1 MRRTNYLF
9 MLLLMFCMSAV
20 SANAQKRY
28 QMLGFGDESSAWN
41 SESVQAGVPC
51 ALQNA
56 SIADIDVFNGNAK
69 ASYVG
74 DDGVY
79 VFEVA
84 GETTGDEPQTTYRLK
99 NLATGKYVEDPKTSG
114 STTISFTDSKA
125 RAFEFTVNDCE
136 TWPSDAIV
144 PGDGETRDWRCAT
157 TVTPALEGAVVLT
170 RSDVTETTARA
181 SVNQL
186 LANAKGSKP
195 SFGNAYDKNVWVIYA
210 VEELTGADYV
220 SQVLNELYP
229 NGQETVTNLY
239 DVGDQPGQ
247 ISQELYDE
255 LIAAYTALDA
265 LGQQDNPNQDECVA
279 AYNRCVASIAAAKNG
294 AVPVKEGYY
303 YFRVHQ
309 KIDGNY
315 REKNAAYDNGS
326 YIRWSYKTD
335 WELSETPNPEDAKYI
350 WHIIPNT
357 KDNRG
362 GYFIQN
368 VHTKRYVGLIK
379 KSDTALPTTVEAED
393 PWVILPQDGNKG
405 YFTVEGV
412 DLLENPVIGWQS
424 TKCTAM
430 HCPNWTDI
438 VVLWSNTDTDGC
450 AWQFRSVDEDFVKQI
465 EASTVQYD
473 LNQNLQ
479 TLYDKADAAYKAG
492 QTYSIHGTSGK
503 DDLSVGGLVTSA
515 DQISSNAP
523 DASEGTDYGLL
534 LDGNTNTFF
543 HSDWHGAYDVEY
555 HSLAVDLKSAYS
567 NIVLKMWRRM
577 NADWSGINNGS
588 NNPAPKVFI
597 VYGSNVGMGEA
608 TDSIGEI
615 ACDWSTSAYNAEL
628 NKTVANGIGYCNVEA
643 PQAYRY
649 YTFFM
654 KERMNGG
661 TNKFYNL
668 GEIRVYEGPQYYDKD
683 KSLNEAVPEEV
694 RNTLLSTMETAKAE
708 LAAEL
713 ATQATID
720 KLTAA
725 YDDFMNN
732 YPDPTIIT
740 NLVAEAK
747 AQAAAADE
755 SSTEIG
761 YFQEGAK
768 AELEAALAP
777 IEAQVKDVMTVAEIQ
792 SLKAQV
798 QAALDAFNQKLIL
811 PEDGAYVYVQSSTTS
826 TDTNPATDAYLYAAN
841 NGGARVKW
849 ATSDNLEYQPNYI
862 WKVEKK
868 DNKFRFR
875 NVGTG
880 EYLNDPKT
888 LSAAVTTSQDADT
901 CWVSLQSAKV
911 GGSINFVLAEGLY
924 VNAQPNSHNVVVWNS
939 CNGTDNSAFRIL
951 AANTDLDGYA
961 YAATKATQVITLP
974 VTVEAKIYEGAL
986 YSVKGQTSDNKVYL
1000 EPLTGSIEAGTPF
1013 VFVPNDEM
1021 TEEAIYFTI
1030 DPVADLTYSF
1040 AAKTVNGLVGTLAE
1054 TTVAAEM
1061 GKMINGSIALT
1072 TLGETVAANTGYFGA
1087 VPEISE
1093 SEATDVYVV
1102 TEGKL
1107 TAIGNAVVNRTV
1119 NADVYTLSGVKIRAN
1134 VSGAAAT
1141 NGLPAG
1147 IYVVGGKK
1155 VIVK

>member
-1 MRRTNYLF
+1 MRRINYLF

-20 SANAQKRY
+20 CANAQKRY
-28 QMLGFGDESSAWN
+28 QMEGYGDEASAWTQ
-41 SESVQAGVPC
+41 ESVQEGVPC

-56 SIADIDVFNGNAK
+56 SVADYDVFNGNAK

-74 DDGVY
+74 DDAVY
-79 VFEVA
+79 VFEGA
-84 GETTGDEPQTTYRLK
+84 EATASGQKTYRLK
-99 NLATGKYVEDPKTSG
+99 NLATGKYVEDPKVSG
-114 STTISFTDSKA
+114 ATTISFTDSKA
-125 RAFEFTVNDCE
+125 RAFVFTVNDYE
-136 TWPSDAIV
+136 TWPSDVIV
-144 PGDGETRDWRCAT
+144 PGDDETRDWRSAT

-181 SVNQL
+181 NVSQL
-186 LANAKGSKP
+186 LSNAKGAKP

-210 VEELTGADYV
+210 VSELTGADYV
-220 SQVLNELYP
+220 NQVMNELYP
-229 NGQETVTNLY
+229 NGESSVSGLY

-255 LIAAYTALDA
+255 LINAYNNLNN
-265 LGQQDNPNQDECVA
+265 LGQQDNPSQEECIA
-279 AYNRCVASIAAAKNG
+279 AYNRSVASIAAAKNG

-309 KIDGNY
+309 KIDGTY
-315 REKNAAYDNGS
+315 RDKNAAYDNGS

-335 WELSETPNPEDAKYI
+335 WELSETPNPADAKYI

-379 KSDTALPTTVEAED
+379 KSDTALPTTIEAED
-393 PWVILPQDGNKG
+393 PWIILPQDGNKG

-412 DLLENPVIGWQS
+412 DLIDNPVIGWQS

-473 LNQNLQ
+473 LNENLQ
-479 TLYDKADAAYKAG
+479 AAYDKADAAYKAG
-492 QTYSIHGTSGK
+492 QVYSYNLTGCEGK
-503 DDLSVGGLVTSA
+503 DDLSVSGLVTSTE
-515 DQISSNAP
+515 QISSNAP
-523 DASEGTDYGLL
+523 DADEGKDYGLL

-543 HSDWHGAYDVEY
+543 HSDWHGAYDVQY
-555 HSLAVDLKSAYS
+555 HSLAVDLKDAYS

-597 VYGSNVGMGEA
+597 VYGSNDAMGEA

-615 ACDWSTSAYNAEL
+615 TCDWTTSAYNAEL
-628 NKTVANGIGYCNVEA
+628 DKTVANGIGYCAVAA
-643 PQAYRY
+643 PKAYRY

-668 GEIRVYEGPQYYDKD
+668 GEIRVYEGGTYYDKD

-708 LAAEL
+708 LAAEK

-720 KLTAA
+720 KLNAA
-725 YDDFMNN
+725 YEDFMNN

-740 NLVAEAK
+740 KLVAEAK

-755 SSTEIG
+755 TSDAIG

-792 SLKAQV
+792 ALKAQIN
-798 QAALDAFNQKLIL
+798 AALEAFNQKLIL
-811 PEDGAYVYVQSSTTS
+811 PADGSYIYIQSTTTS
-826 TDTNPATDAYLYAAN
+826 TDNNPATDAYLYAAN

-849 ATSDNLEYQPNYI
+849 AISDDLLTKPNYI
-862 WKVEKK
+862 WHVEKK
-868 DNKFRFR
+868 DGKFRFQ

-888 LSAAVTTSQDADT
+888 LSAAVTTSQAADT
-901 CWVSLQSAKV
+901 CWVGLQSAKV

-951 AANTDLDGYA
+951 NAEVELDGYA
-961 YAATKATQVITLP
+961 YATTNNAQVITLP
-974 VTVEAKIYEGAL
+974 IDVEAKIYEGTL

-1000 EPLTGSIEAGTPF
+1000 EPLTGTIAAGTPF
-1013 VFVPNDEM
+1013 VFVPNEDMED
-1021 TEEAIYFTI
+1021 AILFEIAPVEDLEYVFT
-1030 DPVADLTYSF
+1030 
-1040 AAKTVNGLVGTLAE
+1040 AKTVNGLVGTLAE
-1054 TTVAAEM
+1054 QTVGAGM
-1061 GKMINGSIALT
+1061 GKVINGSIALST
-1072 TLGETVAANTGYFGA
+1072 DGETVAANTGYFGA
-1087 VPEISE
+1087 VPVISE
-1093 SEATDVYVV
+1093 SEATDVYLVS
-1102 TEGKL
+1102 EGEL
-1107 TAIGNAVVNRTV
+1107 TAIGNAVVNRTA
-1119 NADVYTLSGVKIRAN
+1119 NSDVYTLSGVKIRAN

>member
-368 VHTKRYVGLIK
+368 VHTKRYVGLVK

-523 DASEGTDYGLL
+523 DASEGTDYGAL

-668 GEIRVYEGPQYYDKD
+668 GEVRVYEGPQYYDKD

-880 EYLNDPKT
+880 EYMNDPKT

-961 YAATKATQVITLP
+961 YAATKTTQVITLP

-1013 VFVPNDEM
+1013 VFVPNDKME
-1021 TEEAIYFTI
+1021 EEAIYFTI

>member
-1 MRRTNYLF
+1 MRRINYLF

-20 SANAQKRY
+20 CANAQKRY
-28 QMLGFGDESSAWN
+28 QMEGYGDESAAWT
-41 SESVQAGVPC
+41 EETVQVGVPC

-56 SIADIDVFNGNAK
+56 SVADYDVFNGDAK

-74 DDGVY
+74 DDAVY
-79 VFEVA
+79 VFEA
-84 GETTGDEPQTTYRLK
+84 ADDAASGQKAYRLK
-99 NLATGKYVEDPKTSG
+99 NLASGKYVEDPKVSG
-114 STTISFTDSKA
+114 ATTISFTDSKA
-125 RAFEFTVNDCE
+125 RAFVFTVNDSE
-136 TWPSDAIV
+136 TWPSDVIV

-181 SVNQL
+181 NVSQL
-186 LANAKGSKP
+186 LSNAQGTKP

-210 VEELTGADYV
+210 VSELTGADYV
-220 SQVLNELYP
+220 NQVMTELYP
-229 NGQETVTNLY
+229 NGEASVSNLY

-255 LIAAYTALDA
+255 LINAYNNLNN
-265 LGQQDNPNQDECVA
+265 LGMQDNPSQEECIA
-279 AYNRCVASIAAAKNG
+279 AYNRSVASIAAAKNG

-309 KIDGNY
+309 KVDGNY
-315 REKNAAYDNGS
+315 RDKNAAYDNGS

-335 WELSETPNPEDAKYI
+335 WEISETPNPADAKYI

-357 KDNRG
+357 QDDRG

-368 VHTKRYVGLIK
+368 VHTKRYVGLVK
-379 KSDTALPTTVEAED
+379 TRDTALPTTVEAQD
-393 PWVILPQDGNKG
+393 PWIILPQEGNKG

-412 DLLENPVIGWQS
+412 DLIDNPVIGWNNTQ
-424 TKCTAM
+424 CTAM

-438 VVLWSNTDTDGC
+438 VVLWSNADTEGC

-465 EASTVQYD
+465 EASVVQYD

-479 TLYDKADAAYKAG
+479 TAYDKAKSAYEAG
-492 QTYSIHGTSGK
+492 QTYSYNLKDCAGK
-503 DDLSVGGLVTSA
+503 DDLSVSGLVTSA
-515 DQISSNAP
+515 EQISSNHP
-523 DASEGTDYGLL
+523 EESEGSIDNL
-534 LDGNTNTFF
+534 LDGNTSTFF
-543 HSDWHGAYDVEY
+543 HSDWHGTYEAGDY
-555 HSLAVDLKSAYS
+555 HSLAVDLKEAYS

-577 NADWSGINNGS
+577 NSDWSGLNNGS
-588 NNPAPKVFI
+588 NNCAPKVFI
-597 VYGSNVGMGEA
+597 VYGSNSAMGEA

-615 ACDWSTSAYNAEL
+615 TVDWSTSAYNAEL
-628 NKTVANGIGYCNVEA
+628 DKTVANGIGYCAVAA

-649 YTFFM
+649 YTFFV
-654 KERMNGG
+654 KERTNGG
-661 TNKFYNL
+661 TNKFFNL
-668 GEIRVYEGPQYYDKD
+668 GEVRVYEGGTYYDTE
-683 KSLNEAVPEEV
+683 KSLNEAVPQEV
-694 RNTLLSTMETAKAE
+694 RNTLLSTMAEAKAE
-708 LAAEL
+708 LDAEL

-720 KLTAA
+720 KLNAA
-725 YDDFMNN
+725 YEDFMNN

-740 NLVAEAK
+740 KLVAEAK

-755 SSTEIG
+755 TSSEFG

-792 SLKAQV
+792 ALKAQV
-798 QAALDAFNQKLIL
+798 QAALDAFNGKLIL
-811 PEDGAYVYVQSSTTS
+811 PADGSYIYIQSTTTS
-826 TDTNPATDAYLYAAN
+826 SDNNPATDAYLYAAN

-849 ATSDNLEYQPNYI
+849 AIPEDLLSRPNYI
-862 WKVEKK
+862 WAVEKS
-868 DNKFRFR
+868 NGKFRFR

-888 LSAAVTTSQDADT
+888 LSAAVTTSQAADT
-901 CWVSLQSAKV
+901 CWVGLQSAKV
-911 GGSINFVLAEGLY
+911 GGSINFVLADGLY

-951 AANTDLDGYA
+951 KADIELDGYS
-961 YAATKATQVITLP
+961 YATTNTTQVITLP
-974 VTVEAKIYEGAL
+974 IDVEAKLYEGTA

-1000 EPLTGSIEAGTPF
+1000 EPLSGTIEAGTPF
-1013 VFVPNDEM
+1013 VFVPNEYMEGEILFDIAPVEDL
-1021 TEEAIYFTI
+1021 EYVFT
-1030 DPVADLTYSF
+1030 P
-1040 AAKTVNGLVGTLAE
+1040 KTVNGLVGTLAE
-1054 TTVAAEM
+1054 KTVGAGL
-1061 GKMINGSIALT
+1061 GKVINGSIALST
-1072 TLGETVAANTGYFGA
+1072 DGETVAANTGYFGA

-1093 SEATDVYVV
+1093 SEATSVYLV

-1107 TAIGNAVVNRTV
+1107 TAINNAVVNHAV
-1119 NADVYTLSGVKIRAN
+1119 KSDVYTLSGVKIRAN

>member
-1 MRRTNYLF
+1 MRRINYLF

-20 SANAQKRY
+20 CANAQKRY
-28 QMLGFGDESSAWN
+28 QMEGFGDEESAWK
-41 SESVQAGVPC
+41 EETIQEGVPC

-56 SIADIDVFNGNAK
+56 SVADYDVFNGNAK

-79 VFEVA
+79 VFEAA
-84 GETTGDEPQTTYRLK
+84 GQTTDGLKTFRLK

-114 STTISFTDSKA
+114 VTTISFTDSKA
-125 RAFEFTVNDCE
+125 RAFEFTVSEAE
-136 TWPSDAIV
+136 TWPSDVIV
-144 PGDGETRDWRCAT
+144 PGDGETRDWRTAT
-157 TVTPALEGAVVLT
+157 SVTPALEGAVILT

-181 SVNQL
+181 NVSQL
-186 LANAKGSKP
+186 LSNAKGSKP

-210 VEELTGADYV
+210 VSELTGADYV
-220 SQVLNELYP
+220 GQVLNELYP
-229 NGQETVTNLY
+229 NGLESVSNLY

-255 LIAAYTALDA
+255 LIAAYNNLND
-265 LGQQDNPNQDECVA
+265 LGQQDNPDQDACIA
-279 AYNRCVASIAAAKNG
+279 AYNRCVASMTAAKNG

-315 REKNAAYDNGS
+315 RDKNAAYDNGS

-393 PWVILPQDGNKG
+393 PWLILPQDGNKG

-412 DLLENPVIGWQS
+412 DLIDNPVIGWQS

-473 LNQNLQ
+473 LNKNLQ
-479 TLYDKADAAYKAG
+479 AAYDKAEAAYKAG
-492 QTYSIHGTSGK
+492 QTYSINGCSGK
-503 DDLSVGGLVTSA
+503 DDLSVNGLVTSA
-515 DQISSNAP
+515 EQISSNAP
-523 DASEGTDYGLL
+523 DASEGQDYGLL

-555 HSLAVDLKSAYS
+555 HSLAVDLKNAYS
-567 NIVLKMWRRM
+567 NIILKMWRRM
-577 NADWSGINNGS
+577 EANWSSINNGS

-597 VYGSNVGMGEA
+597 VYGSNEGMGEA

-615 ACDWSTSAYNAEL
+615 ACDWSTAAYNAEL
-628 NKTVANGIGYCNVEA
+628 NKTIESGIGYCNVEA
-643 PQAYRY
+643 PKAYRY

-668 GEIRVYEGPQYYDKD
+668 GEIRVYEGPSYYDKD

-694 RNTLLSTMETAKAE
+694 RNNLLSAMETAKAE
-708 LAAEL
+708 LEAEK
-713 ATQATID
+713 ATQATTD

-725 YDDFMNN
+725 YEEFMNN

-740 NLVAEAK
+740 KLVAEAK

-755 SSTEIG
+755 TSTEIG

-792 SLKAQV
+792 NLKAQV
-798 QAALDAFNQKLIL
+798 QAALEAFNQKLIL
-811 PEDGAYVYVQSSTTS
+811 PEDGSYVLIQSSTTS

-849 ATSDNLEYQPNYI
+849 ATSENLEYQPNYI
-862 WKVEKK
+862 WAVEKS
-868 DNKFRFR
+868 NGKFRFR

-888 LSAAVTTSQDADT
+888 LSAAVTTSQAADT
-901 CWVSLQSAKV
+901 CWVGLQSAKV

-951 AANTDLDGYA
+951 SANIELDGYA
-961 YAATKATQVITLP
+961 YATTKTTQVITLP
-974 VTVEAKIYEGAL
+974 IDVDAKIYEGTL
-986 YSVKGQTSDNKVYL
+986 YSVKGQTTDNKVYL
-1000 EPLTGSIEAGTPF
+1000 EPLTGVIAAGTPF
-1013 VFVPNDEM
+1013 VFVPADDM
-1021 TEEAIYFTI
+1021 EEDAVYFTI
-1030 DPVADLTYSF
+1030 ADVADLEYVFTP
-1040 AAKTVNGLVGTLAE
+1040 KEVNGLVGTLAE
-1054 TTVAAEM
+1054 QTVATGM
-1061 GKMINGSIALT
+1061 GKIINGSIALT
-1072 TLGETVAANTGYFGA
+1072 TDGETVAANTGYFGK
-1087 VPEISE
+1087 VPVISE
-1093 SEATDVYVV
+1093 SEATSVYIV
-1102 TEGKL
+1102 TEGEL
-1107 TAIGNAVVNRTV
+1107 TAINNAVVNRTA
-1119 NADVYTLSGVKIRAN
+1119 NSDVYTLSGVKIRAN